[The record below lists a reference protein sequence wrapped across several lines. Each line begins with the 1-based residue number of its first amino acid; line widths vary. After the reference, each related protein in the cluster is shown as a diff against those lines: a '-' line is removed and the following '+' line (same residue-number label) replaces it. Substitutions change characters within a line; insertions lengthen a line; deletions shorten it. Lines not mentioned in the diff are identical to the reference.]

1 MKKILSISILLFII
15 ACEDDK
21 ADETAA
27 VNFFDGTY
35 KLSLE
40 SSDCNG
46 QLDVQYITIDGLKV
60 TKWDYDGDD
69 CDNGDDCYSTE
80 SFTATIDG
88 DAFRVGEEGRFSTAL
103 TMVITRYATNS
114 LKVSFDY
121 DGTITGSE
129 IWGYES
135 SDIKTYSP
143 ICN

>member
-1 MKKILSISILLFII
+1 MKKILSILILLFLF

-21 ADETAA
+21 AAA

-60 TKWDYDGDD
+60 TMWDYDGDD

-103 TMVITRYATNS
+103 TMVITRHGTNG
-114 LKVSFDY
+114 LKVSADY

-129 IWGYES
+129 IWDYEA
-135 SDIKTYSP
+135 SDVKTYSP